1 MTGTAIVTMV
11 VICGVVWG
19 GFALLLTRA
28 VRHEGQKT
36 GGADEGQTSHGDD

>member
-1 MTGTAIVTMV
+1 MSTTAIVTMI

-28 VRHEGQKT
+28 MR
-36 GGADEGQTSHGDD
+36 DESRKRSDSEDG